1 MDLGVPELLFIFI
14 LALIIFGPKKL
25 PEIGKQIGKAITEF
39 KRASNEFKSQL
50 EHEVRQLEESTKSTE
65 PAPAPVVSDYEHE
78 IAEPVITPAEGAV
91 ARESTPYAASAAAS
105 AENSILPPALPAA
118 ETATTEH
125 AEHSA

>member
-39 KRASNEFKSQL
+39 KRASNDFKSQL
-50 EHEVRQLEESTKSTE
+50 EQEVRQLEQSTSASE
-65 PAPAPVVSDYEHE
+65 PSAAPVIESDYHV
-78 IAEPVITPAEGAV
+78 AEPVITPAEGAI
-91 ARESTPYAASAAAS
+91 ARESTPYASAAAAS
-105 AENSILPPALPAA
+105 VSEHSILPPALPAA
-118 ETATTEH
+118 EPAPSEH